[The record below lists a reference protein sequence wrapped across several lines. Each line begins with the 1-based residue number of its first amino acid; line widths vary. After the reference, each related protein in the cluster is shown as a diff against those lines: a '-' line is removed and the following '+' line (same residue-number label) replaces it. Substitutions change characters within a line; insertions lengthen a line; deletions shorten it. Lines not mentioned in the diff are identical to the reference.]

1 MIGLILIGLG
11 CAPIYPLML
20 HDTANRFGENV
31 SQSLMGVQMACAYV
45 GSTVMPPILG
55 VVASKFGIVIFPI
68 FLLITII
75 TMLICSER
83 INIFMG
89 AKKININR

>member
-1 MIGLILIGLG
+1 MWKKVKTQNNEYNI
-11 CAPIYPLML
+11 
-20 HDTANRFGENV
+20 EESV

-45 GSTVMPPILG
+45 GSTVMPALLG
-55 VVASKFGIVIFPI
+55 LVASKFGIVIFPI

-83 INIFMG
+83 INIFMK
-89 AKKININR
+89 ARKSI